1 MQTFPQS
8 HFWMCLDKY
17 QKIAL
22 LVVIIWEKHT
32 AKCIVIDCFVGIYD
46 QPNDS
51 LKDPKAPRGIEI
63 ALALCRRSIA
73 CTSYHHRK
81 KRLNWSNSQFP
92 KSFLAQYIGV
102 FMRSVIH
109 EGLKV
114 FMCYF
119 LGATFLKHIFTPEAL
134 QKAYP
139 QKMTHG
145 GPHLHWISAS
155 RGA

>member
-81 KRLNWSNSQFP
+81 RGWIDPILNFENLSWHNILECSWDL
-92 KSFLAQYIGV
+92 SFMKGW
-102 FMRSVIH
+102 R
-109 EGLKV
+109 
-114 FMCYF
+114 F
-119 LGATFLKHIFTPEAL
+119 LCAIFLVRPFWNIFL
-134 QKAYP
+134 P
-139 QKMTHG
+139 QKGCKKLTPKKWPMEVLICTG
-145 GPHLHWISAS
+145 
-155 RGA
+155 